1 MSSPE
6 RDTQLLS
13 IGKQCAHSSCLLVDF
28 LPFKCYHCDASFC
41 QEHFKVAAHNCP
53 KYDENAHNR
62 VAPNC
67 PLCNVP
73 VAFRPGQDP
82 NDRMEEHFNTDC
94 TVMTGKAAKSKSPVC
109 ARASCKKVLF
119 SPISCDKCRRQF
131 CPAHRFPSDHNCTS
145 ATSQPAAP
153 GRQAAQS
160 NLLAKFDAKAI
171 NAKATG
177 AVDALKK
184 TIPTSSASSQTPAP
198 RPAVTANSSS
208 IASSSKPK
216 PSSPS
221 ATNVFSKTDR
231 STHSVSHNRTVL
243 SPLQPGQQS
252 VSITPVTT
260 STIASNNERQSPLP
274 SLTNKL
280 SPVIDPLSF
289 KPPSIF
295 ATA

>member
-1 MSSPE
+1 M
-6 RDTQLLS
+6 L
-13 IGKQCAHSSCLLVDF
+13 HSVRSTLRW
-28 LPFKCYHCDASFC
+28 P
-41 QEHFKVAAHNCP
+41 P
-53 KYDENAHNR
+53 TI
-62 VAPNC
+62 APNMTKMRITESHQIASIVDPHRFEGANSFHVPG

-231 STHSVSHNRTVL
+231 RAKAERESQIKAMQERAKKGLL
-243 SPLQPGQQS
+243 SD
-252 VSITPVTT
+252 
-260 STIASNNERQSPLP
+260 ADKA
-274 SLTNKL
+274 KL
-280 SPVIDPLSF
+280 AALEAEKKDNCIVM
-289 KPPSIF
+289 
-295 ATA
+295 